1 MGFQVPA
8 QFIQDLSSQIVPG
21 ILEPLVPLRFV
32 ADTFQGLGDG
42 LSEED
47 IFRLTAAVDTELTGI
62 GKVFTVM
69 EEQIV
74 FLIAQAG
81 PGKGNRLG
89 YRTELCLFF
98 RRILTHFYV
107 TALAELIERRRPDFR
122 IPSVDGI
129 VVVISGKGDDFIV
142 TDIDTVMVIQASQP
156 AHADMVAHNRCLL
169 GPIFRRPVVLQ

>member
-81 PGKGNRLG
+81 PAKAIVSG
-89 YRTELCLFF
+89 TEQSC
-98 RRILTHFYV
+98 
-107 TALAELIERRRPDFR
+107 AC
-122 IPSVDGI
+122 S
-129 VVVISGKGDDFIV
+129 SGV
-142 TDIDTVMVIQASQP
+142 Y
-156 AHADMVAHNRCLL
+156 
-169 GPIFRRPVVLQ
+169 

>member
-8 QFIQDLSSQIVPG
+8 QFIQDLGRQIVPG

-42 LSEED
+42 LAEED
-47 IFRLTAAVDTELTGI
+47 IFRLTAAVDAELTGI

-69 EEQIV
+69 EEQVV
-74 FLIAQAG
+74 FFIAQAG
-81 PGKGNRLG
+81 TGKGNRLG

-122 IPSVDGI
+122 IPPVDGI

-142 TDIDTVMVIQASQP
+142 TDIDAVMVIQASP
-156 AHADMVAHNRCLL
+156 GAR
-169 GPIFRRPVVLQ
+169 GYGRP

>member
-1 MGFQVPA
+1 MSLQIPA
-8 QFIQDLSSQIVPG
+8 QFIQDLGRQIVPG

-42 LSEED
+42 LTEED

-69 EEQIV
+69 EEQVV

-81 PGKGNRLG
+81 PGKGDRLG
-89 YRTELCLFF
+89 YRTELRLFF
-98 RRILTHFYV
+98 RRILTHFHV

-122 IPSVDGI
+122 IPPVDGI

-142 TDIDTVMVIQASQP
+142 TDIDAVMVIQAAQP
-156 AHADMVAHNRCLL
+156 AHADMVAHDRCL
-169 GPIFRRPVVLQ
+169 PSPMFRCPVVLQ

>member
-1 MGFQVPA
+1 MSLQVPT
-8 QFIQDLSSQIVPG
+8 QFIQDLSRQIVPG

-42 LSEED
+42 LTEED

-69 EEQIV
+69 EEQVV

-81 PGKGNRLG
+81 PGKGNRFR

-98 RRILTHFYV
+98 QRILTHFYV
-107 TALAELIERRRPDFR
+107 TALAELIERRALITAFTK
-122 IPSVDGI
+122 V
-129 VVVISGKGDDFIV
+129 
-142 TDIDTVMVIQASQP
+142 
-156 AHADMVAHNRCLL
+156 
-169 GPIFRRPVVLQ
+169 